1 MLLSL
6 APPSYSPTQSLRE
19 LFNTNTHLAQTFPTT
34 RVASTSPST
43 SLPSAASAQI
53 RLFHG
58 SYPVGPNQAWHSRQ
72 HPGMSAWPSVLP
84 VWLQLEFTGHWL
96 PSQASQQVVGCQQG
110 HDVSGSMGGT
120 ANVGQDHWK
129 GEEDGVKRVVQEPYS
144 GPFFQGHGLPVKRIR
159 SCLIFLDLPSL
170 LSLSTPLPRG
180 GGSE

>member
-19 LFNTNTHLAQTFPTT
+19 SFNTITCFGADVPNHKSGKHISQHQSSLCSI
-34 RVASTSPST
+34 STDWT
-43 SLPSAASAQI
+43 SLWLQI
-53 RLFHG
+53 KPG
-58 SYPVGPNQAWHSRQ
+58 IADSI
-72 HPGMSAWPSVLP
+72 PGMSAWPSVLT
-84 VWLQLEFTGHWL
+84 VWLQLEFTGHCL

-144 GPFFQGHGLPVKRIR
+144 RPFFQGHGLPVRIKSR
-159 SCLIFLDLPSL
+159 LIFLDLPSPRHSAL
-170 LSLSTPLPRG
+170 HSRG

>member
-19 LFNTNTHLAQTFPTT
+19 FFNTMTRFWRRNFQPQKWQAHLPAPVFPLQHQH
-34 RVASTSPST
+34 RSGFSMAPV
-43 SLPSAASAQI
+43 LWVQI
-53 RLFHG
+53 KPG
-58 SYPVGPNQAWHSRQ
+58 TADSI
-72 HPGMSAWPSVLP
+72 PGMSAWPSELP
-84 VWLQLEFTGHWL
+84 VWLQLEFTGHCL

-110 HDVSGSMGGT
+110 HGVAGSMGGT

-144 GPFFQGHGLPVKRIR
+144 GPFFQGHGLPVRRIK

-180 GGSE
+180 